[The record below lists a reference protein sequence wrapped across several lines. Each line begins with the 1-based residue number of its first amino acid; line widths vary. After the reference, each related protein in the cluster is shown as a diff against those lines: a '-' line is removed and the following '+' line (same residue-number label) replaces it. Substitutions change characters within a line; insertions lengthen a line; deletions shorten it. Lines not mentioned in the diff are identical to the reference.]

1 MHVDLIIGALG
12 TFLGVLI
19 TAYNAYHKN
28 KRDTFQDIVEEL
40 KSERDDYKK
49 QVKHLQRR
57 EGKIERGIT
66 KMRLDINL
74 IWAIVVLLVA
84 GMATAYSLNKQKLEK
99 IALTHPKL
107 AKVLE
112 TAGELA
118 LKATTY
124 QASLNDKEGAKKLY
138 DATDEVYYQIQ
149 KLYPNIPIDRATVRN
164 VVQHEYEKML
174 KKEG

>member
-1 MHVDLIIGALG
+1 M
-12 TFLGVLI
+12 
-19 TAYNAYHKN
+19 K
-28 KRDTFQDIVEEL
+28 
-40 KSERDDYKK
+40 
-49 QVKHLQRR
+49 
-57 EGKIERGIT
+57 
-66 KMRLDINL
+66 LDINL

-84 GMATAYSLNKQKLEK
+84 GMATVYSMNKQKLEK
-99 IALTHPKL
+99 LKLTHPKL
-107 AKVLE
+107 ATVLE

-124 QASLNDKEGAKKLY
+124 QESLDDKEGAKKLY

-174 KKEG
+174 ANTKEG